1 MTVASTGGIGR
12 TCEACA
18 TENAWNRRFC
28 RACGA
33 KVVARCAGCDFGNA
47 ISDSFCGG
55 CGSDLTLDVEELAP
69 QEAAKSVTRPLSPPT
84 PPRPLDPAARALA
97 RKLSDLN
104 SDNVRTR
111 AVTPPPVPKNTG
123 DATADDI
130 GQDQIDALFG

>member
-1 MTVASTGGIGR
+1 MTVGSTAGIGR

-33 KVVARCAGCDFGNA
+33 KVVASCGCCDFGNA
-47 ISDSFCGG
+47 ISDAFCGG
-55 CGSDLTLDVEELAP
+55 CGSDLAVEVMALQP
-69 QEAAKSVTRPLSPPT
+69 QEVPTKGVRPPRPPT
-84 PPRPLDPAARALA
+84 PPQPLDPAARALA

-104 SDNVRTR
+104 SDNVQTR
-111 AVTPPPVPKNTG
+111 AVTPPPVPKNAG
-123 DATADDI
+123 DTSADDI